1 MLSFITCIVIQYC
14 YILETSIEWARRFLC
29 LKRPAEIA
37 YEYIKERI
45 LEGTYH
51 PSQKLIEN
59 DLTSE
64 IGVSRNTVM
73 KALLKLEQE
82 NLVVLEKNKGATIK
96 SFSLHEIVNYLKIRE
111 VLEGLIGYSAAVKI
125 TEDDLKQLE
134 NILQKMKEALEY
146 NHFDGYSEF
155 NIQFHEVIY
164 QASDNQQAVDMVKI
178 IKQQL
183 KRLQIKTILV
193 PGRNDHS
200 LMEHTNILDALRKR
214 DPHKVEKQLKEHVAN
229 VRSTIE
235 NNYSFLM

>member
-1 MLSFITCIVIQYC
+1 M
-14 YILETSIEWARRFLC
+14 
-29 LKRPAEIA
+29 KRPAEIA
-37 YEYIKERI
+37 YEYIKDRI

-59 DLTSE
+59 DLALE

-96 SFSLHEIVNYLKIRE
+96 SFSLQEIVNYLKIRE
-111 VLEGLIGYSAAVKI
+111 VLEGLIGYSAASNI
-125 TEDDLKQLE
+125 TEEDIGRLE
-134 NILQKMKEALEY
+134 QIVGDMKEFVKE
-146 NHFDGYSEF
+146 NNFDAYSGQ
-155 NIQFHEVIY
+155 NLKFHEVIY
-164 QASDNQQAVDMVKI
+164 NASDNEQAVDMVKI

-183 KRLQIKTILV
+183 KRLQIKTLLV
-193 PGRNDHS
+193 PGRNDRS
-200 LMEHTNILDALRKR
+200 LQEHTNILEALRER
-214 DPHKVEKQLKEHVAN
+214 DPDKVERYLKEHVAN

>member
-1 MLSFITCIVIQYC
+1 M
-14 YILETSIEWARRFLC
+14 
-29 LKRPAEIA
+29 KRPAEIA

-59 DLTSE
+59 DLALE

-96 SFSLHEIVNYLKIRE
+96 SFSLHEIINYLKIRE
-111 VLEGLIGYSAAVKI
+111 VLEGLIGYSAAKNITDEDIERLEQIVGEMREFVKQNNF
-125 TEDDLKQLE
+125 DAYSGQNLK
-134 NILQKMKEALEY
+134 
-146 NHFDGYSEF
+146 
-155 NIQFHEVIY
+155 FHEVIY
-164 QASDNQQAVDMVKI
+164 NASDNEQAVDMVKI

-183 KRLQIKTILV
+183 KRLQIKTLLV
-193 PGRNDHS
+193 PGRNDRS
-200 LMEHTNILDALRKR
+200 LQEHTNILEALRER
-214 DPHKVEKQLKEHVAN
+214 DPDKVERYLKEHVAN

>member
-1 MLSFITCIVIQYC
+1 M
-14 YILETSIEWARRFLC
+14 
-29 LKRPAEIA
+29 KRPAEIA

-59 DLTSE
+59 DLALE

-96 SFSLHEIVNYLKIRE
+96 SFSLHEIINYLKIRE
-111 VLEGLIGYSAAVKI
+111 VLEGLIGYSAAKKI
-125 TEDDLKQLE
+125 TDEDIGRLEQIVGEMREFVKQNNFDAYSGQNLK
-134 NILQKMKEALEY
+134 
-146 NHFDGYSEF
+146 
-155 NIQFHEVIY
+155 FHEVIY
-164 QASDNQQAVDMVKI
+164 NASDNEQAVDMVKI

-183 KRLQIKTILV
+183 KRLQIKTLLV
-193 PGRNDHS
+193 PGRNDRS
-200 LMEHTNILDALRKR
+200 LQEHTNILEALRER
-214 DPHKVEKQLKEHVAN
+214 DPDKVERYLKEHVAN